1 MLTRFFRQDRI
12 TVYLLLPVLV
22 LLLWPGAGT
31 AGGSPYTAGLQALRQ
46 GPEGMPLYSP
56 LRKVME
62 ISPWMS
68 LAFSLALLTGLAHG
82 LTRMANDSELFGRRT
97 HLPVLLLPLFLALL
111 PFGLVPDPAFIGMW
125 AVVLAMGRTWTAVG
139 HKGILSAVFDAGMLL
154 GIASALYLPYAFL
167 IVVIW
172 ASLAVT
178 RPLSWREY
186 VLPAIGLAAVLLL
199 CWGAVHFID
208 PQAWKPAASMHYA
221 GDAPAPKPAHWMYG
235 VVLIAVLAILS
246 ISTILSF
253 AKVYTHSVMR
263 EKNIRA
269 SLLAFTFALGLLAL
283 FAWLLDHRIP
293 PVLLATPAALLLTY
307 PLLPVRRSLWDE
319 AASWSLLLLACWA
332 RWAG

>member
-12 TVYLLLPVLV
+12 TVYLLVPVLV

-31 AGGSPYTAGLQALRQ
+31 GGGGYHTAGMPAMRQ
-46 GPEGMPLYSP
+46 GPEGMPLYGLIRP
-56 LRKVME
+56 LLE
-62 ISPWMS
+62 SSPWLSMALGLLL
-68 LAFSLALLTGLAHG
+68 LAGLAHS
-82 LTRMANDSELFGRRT
+82 LTRMANDSELYDRRT

-111 PFGLVPDPAFIGMW
+111 PFGLVPGPAFIGMW

-139 HKGILSAVFDAGMLL
+139 HKGILSAVFDAGALL

-178 RPLSWREY
+178 RPMNWREY
-186 VLPAIGLAAVLLL
+186 VLPAIGMAAVLLL
-199 CWGAVHFID
+199 CWGAVHFIE

-221 GDAPAPKPAHWMYG
+221 VDAPAPKPAHWMYG
-235 VVLIAVLAILS
+235 VVLIAVLAVLS
-246 ISTILSF
+246 ISTVLSF

-269 SLLAFTFALGLLAL
+269 ALLAFTFALGLLAL

-319 AASWSLLLLACWA
+319 AATWSLLLLACWA